1 MPRRN
6 FNNNAYRAR
15 QARARRQQAI
25 REAQRRI
32 IQALYRN
39 ERIPTRNRP
48 QEAVLMIGNE
58 TVRRA
63 QAEYYQPPI
72 ATRPEPSYGTPAI
85 ATLLT
90 QQDRELPI
98 ATRVIDPRE
107 AHNNYMRMLGLNP
120 NFRPST

>member
-15 QARARRQQAI
+15 QARAQRQQAI

-39 ERIPTRNRP
+39 EQIPTRNRP
-48 QEAVLMIGNE
+48 QEAILMIGNE

-63 QAEYYQPPI
+63 RAEYYQPPI
-72 ATRPEPSYGTPAI
+72 AIPVQAEQGEVAI

-90 QQDRELPI
+90 QQELPV
-98 ATRVIDPRE
+98 ATRVIDPRQ
-107 AHNNYMRMLGLNP
+107 AHNNYMRILGLNP
-120 NFRPST
+120 NFRPSN